1 MEKTLWYQWYTSSQF
16 IATIEKPSSY
26 KSFFFWS
33 GNYHDKLSLS
43 FSIGKS
49 STIAKLF
56 CFGFRWHNKVNL
68 QTLTYIFYKSTV
80 PAKIRSVA
88 FGAVLLKLLKSAF
101 HGRRIAYSIVCT
113 EPYQPSPSLH
123 PIPPPVNCN
132 RKRFFH
138 FEVKQ
143 TVWRFGISSSDF
155 WLYDLSIKS
164 HN

>member
-1 MEKTLWYQWYTSSQF
+1 MEKRLWHQWYTSSKF

-26 KSFFFWS
+26 KRFFFWS

-56 CFGFRWHNKVNL
+56 CFYFRWHNKVNL

-101 HGRRIAYSIVCT
+101 YGRRIRLFC
-113 EPYQPSPSLH
+113 SLQKTLPILPLTSLQ
-123 PIPPPVNCN
+123 PIPPSVDCN
-132 RKRFFH
+132 RKRFLH
-138 FEVKQ
+138 LEIKQ
-143 TVWRFGISSSDF
+143 TVWCFRIS
-155 WLYDLSIKS
+155 
-164 HN
+164 

>member
-56 CFGFRWHNKVNL
+56 CFCFRWHNKVNL

-101 HGRRIAYSIVCT
+101 HGRRIRLFCILQKT
-113 EPYQPSPSLH
+113 LPILPLTSPH
-123 PIPPPVNCN
+123 PTPPH
-132 RKRFFH
+132 R
-138 FEVKQ
+138 Q
-143 TVWRFGISSSDF
+143 
-155 WLYDLSIKS
+155 
-164 HN
+164 